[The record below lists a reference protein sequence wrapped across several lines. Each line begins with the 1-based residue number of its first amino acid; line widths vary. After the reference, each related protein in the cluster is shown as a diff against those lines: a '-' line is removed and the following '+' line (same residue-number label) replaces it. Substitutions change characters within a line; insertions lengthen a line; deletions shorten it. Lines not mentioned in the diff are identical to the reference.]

1 MEGGGTERSAVSLG
15 ARFALE
21 LEGLG
26 LDLGFTWK
34 QGPHE
39 AQPGRKVDSVPKVLG
54 SGLHPPLRPQGS
66 GSHPGGGGLG

>member
-1 MEGGGTERSAVSLG
+1 MEGRGMERSAVSLG

-39 AQPGRKVDSVPKVLG
+39 AQPGRKVDTVCPQS
-54 SGLHPPLRPQGS
+54 SRLRS
-66 GSHPGGGGLG
+66 SSTS